1 MSGKIISVRMPGS
14 GQTTT
19 WESASAGS
27 VQFDFDPSATTT
39 VREGNNL
46 MFTSDNGGKVVLTN
60 FFVVGDAPLPVLTL
74 PDGAQVAA
82 AEYLKDQFPGL
93 DLTTAAG
100 PSAAPGSSGVGEY
113 ADGSGSSL
121 VGGLER
127 FGSLGTDY
135 WSSAGPTFENPVS
148 VSSLSAPDNPAGT
161 PGGDIT
167 PPGPPTPSNE
177 FSRLIVSNASSNP
190 AMVITVE
197 DAAGAPVTG
206 ATPQFDF
213 EDNKFFR
220 IKSFD
225 PATGKL
231 ELELT
236 AEGLLAR
243 QNNQPM
249 NDKLTITV
257 NGESYELH
265 LIGDQDAGY
274 ISDEDPNLRSEWFV
288 SDGGLANADV
298 TLGGKFT
305 NEATIN
311 GPAHLTTA
319 YTYTKYTWVEDP
331 DHLWG
336 GYEVEET
343 VSDEVFAGVAD
354 SRIDTGERGLVHI
367 NVDNSDSSDD
377 AAQRVAGIFGRSSA
391 DNTTI
396 IGNEIDITA
405 RVSNAHGTPI
415 SEWSPLYSTYSGR
428 PPQAMAAG
436 IDNNRGTVSVTAGN
450 KLTILGETRVEADGT
465 EEDYYGNIFSGAG
478 IRTGGLEDPDYWS
491 KMWDDQGN
499 ALPQGSLSLQA
510 DVLEIKGAVS
520 ADATLGNHSIYA
532 DGLYARSGSVD
543 LTGSKIS
550 IEGAIDAYLSSS
562 EGWNGDLYSAAG
574 LSALGQNGDLRNT
587 EQEFLSTV
595 KINGTGAD
603 DDRLDVTATINL
615 EGEDAFK
622 SPYISQKVVGIQATL
637 ADLSIRDIEHIS
649 VTAKAA
655 ALEEPQRPN
664 QRFYTESIGMDLH
677 ESTVDITNNGNL
689 TLEVTAGDRGIDVSQ
704 GWSLAGSDYD
714 ARLNVHAGQ
723 TLTVDIEA
731 GSLGIYSNVGSSQTL
746 GEDPRVRFSSDG
758 ALNMTVSVHDGTPN
772 FAYNPNGLYVAGI
785 ESLGDSY
792 RKLWGEVEIEAGGP
806 LNLTVDVST
815 PYETFQFDPY
825 TGEVPVNAYSLFAHD
840 YGVIDIHSAGG
851 ADSISLT
858 GDVRA
863 ASNGIVDIA
872 TGAGADTLSI
882 TGHVTAEASSK
893 IHFDLGADA
902 DTFTLNGNLSALG
915 ASTELTVDM
924 GSGDDTVY
932 LNGYSDSSGFHS
944 TELSGNVRLDGGD
957 GDDLL
962 CYKFTKADDLTSLAA
977 AAGDGKI
984 TGFEHLLLDMA
995 DGVDQSLQVN
1005 DLDALLS
1012 NLSKVAGG
1020 GQADVYIKGDAGDT
1034 LDLGGWN
1041 NTGQTFSLDG
1051 VDYALYQNGVHQLY
1065 IQLSLSAGG

>member
-1 MSGKIISVRMPGS
+1 MSGRTISVQMPGS

-27 VQFDFDPSATTT
+27 VQFNFDPSAATTA
-39 VREGNNL
+39 REGNNL
-46 MFTSDNGGKVVLTN
+46 MFTLDNGGKVVLTN
-60 FFVVGDAPLPVLTL
+60 FFAVGDAPLPVLTL
-74 PDGAQVAA
+74 PDGVQVSA

-100 PSAAPGSSGVGEY
+100 PNATPVSSSGVGDY
-113 ADGSGSSL
+113 ADGSGSL

-135 WSSAGPTFENPVS
+135 WSGAGPTVENPLS
-148 VSSLSAPDNPAGT
+148 VSSLAALDNPAAT
-161 PGGDIT
+161 PGGD
-167 PPGPPTPSNE
+167 GPTPSGNE
-177 FSRLIVSNASSNP
+177 FSRLIVSNTSSNP

-206 ATPQFDF
+206 TTPQFTF
-213 EDNKFFR
+213 EDNTFFR

-257 NGESYELH
+257 NGESYEVH

-274 ISDEDPNLRSEWFV
+274 TSDEDPNLRSEWFV

-311 GPAHLTTA
+311 GPALMTA
-319 YTYTKYTWVEDP
+319 LTYTRSVWIPDP
-331 DHLWG
+331 DGGWG
-336 GYEVEET
+336 QNGEVQ
-343 VSDEVFAGVAD
+343 VSDMALAGVAD
-354 SRIDTGERGLVHI
+354 SRIDTGEWGLVHI
-367 NVDNSDSSDD
+367 NVDNFTAPDD
-377 AAQRVAGIFGRSSA
+377 APQRVAGILGGGPA
-391 DNTTI
+391 GDTTI

-405 RVSNAHGTPI
+405 RVSNGHGTPLDEA
-415 SEWSPLYSTYSGR
+415 SSLYGT
-428 PPQAMAAG
+428 QAMAAG
-436 IDNNRGTVSVTAGN
+436 IDNNRGTVSITAGD
-450 KLTILGETRVEADGT
+450 KLTILGETRVEVDGAN
-465 EEDYYGNIFSGAG
+465 DYYGNIFTGAG
-478 IRTGGLEDPDYWS
+478 IRTGGLEDPNWD
-491 KMWDDQGN
+491 KRWDDQGN

-510 DVLEIKGAVS
+510 DILEIKGAVS
-520 ADATLGNHSIYA
+520 KDTAATLGNHEIYA

-574 LSALGQNGDLRNT
+574 LSAIGQNGDLRDS

-603 DDRLDVTATINL
+603 DDRLDVIATIKL
-615 EGEDAFK
+615 EGEGAFK
-622 SPYISQKVVGIQATL
+622 GGYISQKVVGIQTAL
-637 ADLSIRDIEHIS
+637 ADLTIRDIEHIS
-649 VTAKAA
+649 VTAEAT
-655 ALEEPQRPN
+655 ALGEPTRPD
-664 QRFYTESIGMDLH
+664 QHFWTESIGMDLH

-689 TLEVTAGDRGIDVSQ
+689 TLEVTAGDRGIQVSR
-704 GWSLAGSDYD
+704 GGGYGGGDYD

-723 TLTVDIEA
+723 TLNVDIEA
-731 GSLGIYSNVGSSQTL
+731 GSLGIYSTAVSTQTL

-772 FAYNPNGLYVAGI
+772 YWYGTNAYVAGI
-785 ESLGDSY
+785 ESVGDSY
-792 RKLWGEVEIEAGGP
+792 QRLWGEVEVEAGGP

-815 PYETFQFDPY
+815 PHETF
-825 TGEVPVNAYSLFAHD
+825 ENMPVGVYSLFAHD
-840 YGVIDIHSAGG
+840 YGAIGIHSAGG
-851 ADSISLT
+851 ADGISLT

-863 ASNGIVDIA
+863 TSNGMVDIS

-882 TGHVTAEASSK
+882 TGDVTAEASSK

-902 DTFTLNGNLSALG
+902 DTFTLNGNLAALG

-924 GSGDDTVY
+924 GTGDDTVY
-932 LNGYSDSSGFHS
+932 LNGYSDASGFHS
-944 TELSGNVRLDGGD
+944 TELSGNVRLDGGE

-977 AAGDGKI
+977 AAGEGKI

-995 DGVDQSLQVN
+995 DGVDQSLRVN

-1012 NLSKVAGG
+1012 NLSQVDGN
-1020 GQADVYIKGDAGDT
+1020 GQADVYIKGDANDT

-1041 NTGQTFSLDG
+1041 NTGQTFSLEG
-1051 VDYALYQNGVHQLY
+1051 VDYALYQNGIHQLY
-1065 IQLSLSAGG
+1065 IQLSLSTGG